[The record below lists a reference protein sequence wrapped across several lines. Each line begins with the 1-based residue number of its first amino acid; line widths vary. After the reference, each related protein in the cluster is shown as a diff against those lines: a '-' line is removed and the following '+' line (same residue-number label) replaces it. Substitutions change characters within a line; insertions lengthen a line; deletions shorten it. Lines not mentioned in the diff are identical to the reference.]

1 MAWYSRFQFILSNG
15 RQVSAAGSYWSV
27 RSIYPQ
33 LLIGVGSVESSFW
46 PPMTNIFS
54 SGSCT
59 TLARE
64 RVGARLLRSVQVF
77 CTWSYTSTFT
87 PGWPGMNDLY
97 PTATTWP
104 LGRSTISWSQWSPLG
119 KRIFGIVAVINTAVR
134 HQYAEVGAAQGF
146 W

>member
-64 RVGARLLRSVQVF
+64 RVGARLLGSVQVV
-77 CTWSYTSTFT
+77 YLHIH
-87 PGWPGMNDLY
+87 PRL
-97 PTATTWP
+97 A
-104 LGRSTISWSQWSPLG
+104 
-119 KRIFGIVAVINTAVR
+119 R
-134 HQYAEVGAAQGF
+134 HERFVPNGDHLAIGP
-146 W
+146 